1 MATNNS
7 RIIKENLEEA
17 LYRIEFRVP
26 YKIVKVLDK
35 KLELEQTTKA
45 DYIRQLL
52 IKDLKGII
60 REEKGEKLE
69 VKNSFLNLVEL
80 TTKTAEL
87 VTATN
92 KLGGLIN
99 QLIKYDILGIVKD
112 TNINTLMKN
121 FYIAHSDVKI
131 LLEDYQKLLKKEE

>member
-1 MATNNS
+1 MATNT
-7 RIIKENLEEA
+7 RIIEENLEEE
-17 LYRIEFRVP
+17 LYRIEFRIP

-69 VKNSFLNLVEL
+69 VKNSFVEL
-80 TTKTAEL
+80 LELTNSTKEL
-87 VTATN
+87 ITATN
-92 KLGGLIN
+92 KLGALIN
-99 QLIKYDILGIVKD
+99 QLVKYDILGLAKD
-112 TNINTLMKN
+112 TNIRELTKE
-121 FYIAHSDVKI
+121 FYMAHLDIQVA
-131 LLEDYQKLLKKEE
+131 LENYKKAIKGE

>member
-1 MATNNS
+1 MAKNS
-7 RIIKENLEEA
+7 EIIKENLEQE

-45 DYIRQLL
+45 NYIREL
-52 IKDLKGII
+52 ISKDLKGII

-69 VKNSFLNLVEL
+69 FKNSFLNLVEL

-92 KLGGLIN
+92 KLGALIN

-112 TNINTLMKN
+112 TNINTLMKD
-121 FYIAHSDVKI
+121 FYVAHSDVKI
-131 LLEDYQKLLKKEE
+131 LLEDYQKLLKKGE

>member
-1 MATNNS
+1 MAKNS
-7 RIIKENLEEA
+7 EIIKENLEEA

-45 DYIRQLL
+45 NYIREL
-52 IKDLKGII
+52 ILKDLKGII

-69 VKNSFLNLVEL
+69 IKNSFLNLVEL

-92 KLGGLIN
+92 KLGALIN

-112 TNINTLMKN
+112 TNINTLMKD
-121 FYIAHSDVKI
+121 FYVAHSDVKI
-131 LLEDYQKLLKKEE
+131 LLEDYQKLLKKGE

>member
-26 YKIVKVLDK
+26 YKIVKILDK

-92 KLGGLIN
+92 KLGALIN

-112 TNINTLMKN
+112 TNINTLMKD

-131 LLEDYQKLLKKEE
+131 LLEDYQNLLKKGE

>member
-1 MATNNS
+1 MTNS
-7 RIIKENLEEA
+7 EIIKENLEEE
-17 LYRIEFRVP
+17 LYRIEFRIP

-69 VKNSFLNLVEL
+69 VKNSFAELLEL
-80 TTKTAEL
+80 TNSTKEL
-87 VTATN
+87 ITATN

-99 QLIKYDILGIVKD
+99 QLIKYDILGLAKD
-112 TNINTLMKN
+112 TDIRELTKE
-121 FYIAHSDVKI
+121 FYMAHADIQIA
-131 LLEDYQKLLKKEE
+131 LENYKKSIKGE

>member
-26 YKIVKVLDK
+26 YKIVKILDK

-80 TTKTAEL
+80 TAKTAEL

-112 TNINTLMKN
+112 TNINTLMKD

-131 LLEDYQKLLKKEE
+131 LLEDYQKLLKKGE

>member
-7 RIIKENLEEA
+7 RIIEENLEEA
-17 LYRIEFRVP
+17 YYRIEFRVP
-26 YKIVKVLDK
+26 YKIVKILDK

-92 KLGGLIN
+92 KLGALIN

-112 TNINTLMKN
+112 TNINTLMKD

-131 LLEDYQKLLKKEE
+131 LLEDYQNLLKKGE

>member
-1 MATNNS
+1 MAKNS
-7 RIIKENLEEA
+7 EIIKENLEEE

-69 VKNSFLNLVEL
+69 
-80 TTKTAEL
+80 AR
-87 VTATN
+87 TN
-92 KLGGLIN
+92 
-99 QLIKYDILGIVKD
+99 
-112 TNINTLMKN
+112 
-121 FYIAHSDVKI
+121 
-131 LLEDYQKLLKKEE
+131 

>member
-1 MATNNS
+1 MVTNNS

-60 REEKGEKLE
+60 REEKGEKIE

-112 TNINTLMKN
+112 TNINTLMKD

-131 LLEDYQKLLKKEE
+131 LLEDYQNLLKKGE

>member
-1 MATNNS
+1 MAKNS
-7 RIIKENLEEA
+7 EIIKENLEEE
-17 LYRIEFRVP
+17 LYRIEFRIP

-69 VKNSFLNLVEL
+69 VKNSFAELLEL
-80 TTKTAEL
+80 TNSTKEL
-87 VTATN
+87 ITATN

-99 QLIKYDILGIVKD
+99 QLIKYDILGLAKD
-112 TNINTLMKN
+112 TNIRELTKE
-121 FYIAHSDVKI
+121 FYMAHADIQIA
-131 LLEDYQKLLKKEE
+131 LENYKKSIKGE

>member
-1 MATNNS
+1 MATNS
-7 RIIKENLEEA
+7 EIIKENLEEA

-60 REEKGEKLE
+60 REEKGEKIE

-112 TNINTLMKN
+112 TNINTLMKD

-131 LLEDYQKLLKKEE
+131 LLEDYQKLLKKGE

>member
-1 MATNNS
+1 MVTNNS

-92 KLGGLIN
+92 KLGALIN
-99 QLIKYDILGIVKD
+99 QLIKYDILGLVKD
-112 TNINTLMKN
+112 TNINTLMKD

-131 LLEDYQKLLKKEE
+131 LLEDYQKLLKKGE

>member
-7 RIIKENLEEA
+7 KIIKENLEEA

-26 YKIVKVLDK
+26 YKIVKILDK

-92 KLGGLIN
+92 KLGALIN
-99 QLIKYDILGIVKD
+99 QLIKYNILGIVKD
-112 TNINTLMKN
+112 TNINTLMKD

-131 LLEDYQKLLKKEE
+131 LLEDYQNLLKKGE

>member
-1 MATNNS
+1 MAKNS
-7 RIIKENLEEA
+7 EIIKENLEEE

-69 VKNSFLNLVEL
+69 VKNSFAELLEL
-80 TTKTAEL
+80 TNSTKEL
-87 VTATN
+87 ITATN

-99 QLIKYDILGIVKD
+99 QLIKYDILGIIKD
-112 TNINTLMKN
+112 TNINTLMKD
-121 FYIAHSDVKI
+121 FYMAHSDI
-131 LLEDYQKLLKKEE
+131 QIALKNYKKVIKGE

>member
-1 MATNNS
+1 MATNT
-7 RIIKENLEEA
+7 RIIEENLEEE
-17 LYRIEFRVP
+17 LYRVEFRVP

-69 VKNSFLNLVEL
+69 VKNSFVEL
-80 TTKTAEL
+80 LEL
-87 VTATN
+87 TNSTRELITATN
-92 KLGGLIN
+92 KLGALIN
-99 QLIKYDILGIVKD
+99 QLIKYDILGLVKD
-112 TNINTLMKN
+112 TNINTLMKD
-121 FYIAHSDVKI
+121 FYVALSDVKI
-131 LLEDYQKLLKKEE
+131 LLEDYQKLLKKGE

>member
-1 MATNNS
+1 MATNT
-7 RIIKENLEEA
+7 RIVKENLEEE

-45 DYIRQLL
+45 NYIREL
-52 IKDLKGII
+52 ILKDLKQVI

-69 VKNSFLNLVEL
+69 IKNSFLNLVEL

-92 KLGGLIN
+92 KLGALIN
-99 QLIKYDILGIVKD
+99 QLVKYNILGLVKD
-112 TNINTLMKN
+112 TNINTLMRD
-121 FYIAHSDVKI
+121 FYVAHSDVKI
-131 LLEDYQKLLKKEE
+131 LLEDYQKLLKKGE

>member
-1 MATNNS
+1 MATNT
-7 RIIKENLEEA
+7 RIIKENLEEE

-69 VKNSFLNLVEL
+69 IKNSFLNLVEL

-92 KLGGLIN
+92 KLGALIN

-112 TNINTLMKN
+112 TNINTLMKD

-131 LLEDYQKLLKKEE
+131 LLEDYQKLLKKGE